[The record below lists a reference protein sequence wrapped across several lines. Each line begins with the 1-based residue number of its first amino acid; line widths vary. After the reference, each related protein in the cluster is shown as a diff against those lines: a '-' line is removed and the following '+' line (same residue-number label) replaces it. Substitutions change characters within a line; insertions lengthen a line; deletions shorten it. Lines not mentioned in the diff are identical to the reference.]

1 LSDYPD
7 GSRQGAPATAQ
18 FGFDVLSKGDTLIIV
33 FQDQLIPAWRA
44 WRPQQ
49 EPARP
54 ARDYVYQALE
64 G

>member
-7 GSRQGAPATAQ
+7 AQ
-18 FGFDVLSKGDTLIIV
+18 FGFEVLRKGDTLFIV

-54 ARDYVYQALE
+54 ARDYVY
-64 G
+64 